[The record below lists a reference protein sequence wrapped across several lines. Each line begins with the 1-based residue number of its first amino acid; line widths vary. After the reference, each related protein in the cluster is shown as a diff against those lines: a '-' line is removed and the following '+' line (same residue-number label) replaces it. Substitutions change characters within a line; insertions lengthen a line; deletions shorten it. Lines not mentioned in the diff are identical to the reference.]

1 MNDEW
6 PEGRIEFTTVN
17 AGNLTRVHVDVV
29 QAMQAVD
36 RETCTAVVIPGA
48 STGEAA
54 RILRMIVDG
63 EVNNAAAERERIVA
77 DIDVA
82 KHSPGIAYSDDA
94 KGWINIG
101 LSKAAIIAR
110 GVHMEE
116 K

>member
-1 MNDEW
+1 MSDEW

-17 AGNLTRVHVDVV
+17 AGNLRRLHFDVV
-29 QAMQAVD
+29 QAIQAVD
-36 RETCTAVVIPGA
+36 RETATAVVIPGA
-48 STGEAA
+48 TTCVAA

-77 DIDVA
+77 DIEAA

>member
-54 RILRMIVDG
+54 RILRMVVDR
-63 EVNNAAAERERIVA
+63 EVNNAAAERERIVTA
-77 DIDVA
+77 ICSWSIKRQKETA
-82 KHSPGIAYSDDA
+82 GTSPMMTRAFDEAIRIAS
-94 KGWINIG
+94 GE
-101 LSKAAIIAR
+101 
-110 GVHMEE
+110 HMEE